1 MAEEQSHE
9 CEDGVLCVCD
19 PSGSLRSQ
27 KRKSEGE
34 ELTKT
39 KRRCSQKLAGEDGN
53 KSNSSKQKAK
63 VSDGDPDAQDQAG
76 TASETD
82 AMVHNQN
89 SHLNTDL
96 DVKSEVVGTDVRWKG
111 HNLGTLIKA
120 KDQSAVEELQIINN
134 ARYSSDNIDETDK
147 SDRLG
152 NNTHTTNEEQ
162 IVPNVSK
169 ESENNSSLD
178 TGIDIKTADQKKIIR
193 RRSLRNLRNATADN
207 KALEMKETEES
218 KNRNENKN
226 IVCSTMKT
234 KKQNFSNRLTVS
246 LSALDED
253 NFSEVQNDK
262 CVGASKETSVVKD
275 KVDTGRNHTR
285 KATKANTNPKLSKRT
300 SPVRLKSD
308 TKKEMQN
315 VSRKK
320 TKLADQCIKS
330 QTYKPRSCEAV
341 GSETKDDSESGK
353 LSIENLKLQVHH
365 ARSRR
370 NNTKKLTKSLT
381 ENTESEKMDKFE
393 RLKMAHSDLDSLG
406 FGGLSEKLNDIERF
420 INDLNDLDKR
430 LTESAITT
438 SKPFKLKSSV
448 PCNRSKKFTSVH
460 KSMVNTCTMTTET
473 NPDKIGA
480 ESEVKQKIK
489 PASKISK
496 KNLITSTPKLP
507 KRTSRRTKKV
517 QVKKG
522 ESVSDSQP
530 DQGAIPENAESDSLD
545 FSLPTPTS
553 VDTHHLPISRSS
565 SGRYDHH
572 FGISSK
578 PSKC

>member
-53 KSNSSKQKAK
+53 KSNSSKQRAK
-63 VSDGDPDAQDQAG
+63 VSDGDPGAQDQAD

-82 AMVHNQN
+82 AMVHIQN

-120 KDQSAVEELQIINN
+120 KDQSAIEELQIINN
-134 ARYSSDNIDETDK
+134 ARFSSDNIDETDK

-218 KNRNENKN
+218 KNTNENKN
-226 IVCSTMKT
+226 TVCSNMKT
-234 KKQNFSNRLTVS
+234 KKKNFSNRLTVS

-262 CVGASKETSVVKD
+262 CAGASKETSVVKD
-275 KVDTGRNHTR
+275 SVDTGRKHIR
-285 KATKANTNPKLSKRT
+285 KGTKANTNPKLSKRT
-300 SPVRLKSD
+300 SSVRLKSD
-308 TKKEMQN
+308 TKKEKQN

-320 TKLADQCIKS
+320 TKLADQCIQSK
-330 QTYKPRSCEAV
+330 TYKPRSCEDV

-353 LSIENLKLQVHH
+353 LSVENLKLQVHH

-406 FGGLSEKLNDIERF
+406 YGGLSEKLKDIERF

-438 SKPFKLKSSV
+438 AKPFKLKSSV
-448 PCNRSKKFTSVH
+448 PCNRSKKFTNVH
-460 KSMVNTCTMTTET
+460 KSVENTMTTET
-473 NPDKIGA
+473 NPDKHGA
-480 ESEVKQKIK
+480 KSKVTHKIK
-489 PASKISK
+489 HASKISK

-517 QVKKG
+517 KVKKG
-522 ESVSDSQP
+522 ECVSDSQLDP
-530 DQGAIPENAESDSLD
+530 GAITEKAEESDSLD
-545 FSLPTPTS
+545 FSLPTPRP
-553 VDTHHLPISRSS
+553 VDTHHLPISRTS
-565 SGRYDHH
+565 SGRYDLL
-572 FGISSK
+572 ILE
-578 PSKC
+578 